1 MTQRLVEY
9 GKMTPMNAVI
19 MSMIETKN
27 QNPISSYSVATPE
40 KSDIF
45 GVTTV

>member
-9 GKMTPMNAVI
+9 GKMTPMNAVT
-19 MSMIETKN
+19 MSVIETKN
-27 QNPISSYSVATPE
+27 RSPISSYFIATMK

-45 GVTTV
+45 GVATI